1 MIDLKQI
8 TSLSERERSI
18 LYSGAQYLADY
29 ILLAQESMGEVETH
43 DGHPVLGYD
52 GPFIP
57 SILQRPGDAAPDF
70 AELDNFGVG
79 AWDKYFSEGDA

>member
-1 MIDLKQI
+1 
-8 TSLSERERSI
+8 
-18 LYSGAQYLADY
+18 
-29 ILLAQESMGEVETH
+29 MGEVETH